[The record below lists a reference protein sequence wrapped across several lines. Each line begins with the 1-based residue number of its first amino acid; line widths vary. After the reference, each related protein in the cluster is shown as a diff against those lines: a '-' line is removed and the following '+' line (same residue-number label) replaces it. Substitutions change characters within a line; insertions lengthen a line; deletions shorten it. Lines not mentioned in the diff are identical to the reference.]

1 MASDRLDA
9 FCREVSIA
17 AFQEREEA
25 AMARRSERFSGRDAG
40 RRLAPSGREA
50 DDSDAAADDRRVAA
64 DGGPEDDL
72 AELEGNALAEKTAEI
87 IDWIRPQANA
97 LLLAAAGAVLATA
110 AWILVSS
117 QQEATRAQSW
127 EAYLAGLTTG
137 QSAAFDEVIRRYPD
151 TPAANW
157 SQLVLADM
165 ALTEASDLAFSDKER
180 ATPRLQAAAGL
191 YSAILGSKPVGM
203 LAERATFGLA
213 KAREGLGQLEE
224 ARLGY
229 EAVSR
234 EFAGGPMA
242 RMAAEHA
249 VELGRESTRQWY
261 DWFAAQSIKPP
272 AAKQPEAGLTTPE
285 AGTTPAEPAATPA
298 ATQE

>member
-1 MASDRLDA
+1 
-9 FCREVSIA
+9 
-17 AFQEREEA
+17 
-25 AMARRSERFSGRDAG
+25 MARRGERFSGRDAG

-50 DDSDAAADDRRVAA
+50 DDSEAGIDQQPLAGQ
-64 DGGPEDDL
+64 DGEVEGDL

-87 IDWIRPQANA
+87 IDWLRPQANA

-151 TPAANW
+151 TPAASW

-180 ATPRLQAAAGL
+180 AMPRLQAAAGL

-242 RMAAEHA
+242 RMAADHA
-249 VELGRESTRQWY
+249 AELGRESTRQWY

-272 AAKQPEAGLTTPE
+272 AAKQPEGGLTTPE
-285 AGTTPAEPAATPA
+285 AGTTQAEPAAK
-298 ATQE
+298 QE